1 MQRARLKELF
11 DIDLKNL
18 KKLAILLEKFDPKT
32 DGADRNW
39 VEIYEESEKQ
49 LYKEIDYLNEAANTV
64 RFQKDFEGYDWVRIP
79 KVFDEVT
86 TPRVLVMEYVDS
98 FKLTDVKRIDQ
109 LGLDRELLA
118 KRVADW
124 FLRQIVE
131 TSFFHCDPH
140 SGRYTMFRTTMP
152 GELGIRF

>member
-1 MQRARLKELF
+1 M
-11 DIDLKNL
+11 
-18 KKLAILLEKFDPKT
+18 KKLAVLLEKFDPKS

-49 LYKEIDYLNEAANTV
+49 LYKEIDYLNEAANTE
-64 RFQKDFEGYDWVRIP
+64 RSQKDFEGFDWVRIP
-79 KVFDEVT
+79 SVIKEVT
-86 TPRVLVMEYVDS
+86 TPRVLVMEFVDS
-98 FKLTDVKRIDQ
+98 FKLTEVDKIER
-109 LGLDRELLA
+109 LGLDREVLA

-140 SGRYTMFRTTMP
+140 SGEYTYRWT
-152 GELGIRF
+152 

>member
-1 MQRARLKELF
+1 MFSIAVQRAGLKELF

-18 KKLAILLEKFDPKT
+18 KKLAVLLEKFDPKS

-49 LYKEIDYLNEAANTV
+49 LYKEIDYLNEAANTKH
-64 RFQKDFEGYDWVRIP
+64 FQKDFEGYDWVRIP
-79 KVFDEVT
+79 NVIDAVT
-86 TPRVLVMEYVDS
+86 TPRILTMEFVDA
-98 FKLTDVKRIDQ
+98 FKLTDVDRVEK
-109 LGLDRELLA
+109 LGLDRKLLA

-131 TSFFHCDPH
+131 TGFFHCDPH
-140 SGRYTMFRTTMP
+140 SGTYRGR
-152 GELGIRF
+152 